1 MLRMIFFALCTMMVR
16 INRAITM
23 HGAHV
28 AKAFVGT
35 RDKLEDMDVSLE
47 LSASLK
53 GLTRD
58 F

>member
-1 MLRMIFFALCTMMVR
+1 MMVR

-35 RDKLEDMDVSLE
+35 RDKLEDMDVALE
-47 LSASLK
+47 MSASLK
-53 GLTRD
+53 GLTLQT
-58 F
+58 